1 MNAIDIR
8 TEVEKVIAG
17 GSRQEVQQA
26 IQDAIGADDVN
37 LRLVRQLTALDLAM
51 EVEQTV
57 LLPMGDKDRNLS
69 SPARL
74 GQTYRELRGLLAKD
88 DNEAAGDGWDL
99 LLEQP
104 NGEAK
109 VLALGLVDEGR
120 ETTGD
125 SSGSPTGK
133 MAGALGV
140 TRSEVG
146 GGSSSCK
153 TAAYPSD
160 LRQRVVAALLPGS
173 RSISSV
179 ARDYGVS
186 STTAGRWLKAFI
198 RSSTASQ

>member
-8 TEVEKVIAG
+8 TEVQKVTAG

-74 GQTYRELRGLLAKD
+74 GQTYREMRALLAKD
-88 DNEAAGDGWDL
+88 DSEAAGDGWDL

-104 NGEAK
+104 DGEAD
-109 VLALGLVDEGR
+109 VMPLGVVGSIGG
-120 ETTGD
+120 TIAKPV
-125 SSGSPTGK
+125 GSPTGK
-133 MAGALGV
+133 VEDGGEV
-140 TRSEVG
+140 TSPKDGRR
-146 GGSSSCK
+146 SSSCK
-153 TAAYPSD
+153 TEPYPPE
-160 LRQRVVAALLPGS
+160 LRSRVVSALLSGS
-173 RSISSV
+173 RSVSAV
-179 ARDYGVS
+179 ARDFGVS
-186 STTAGRWLKAFI
+186 ASTATRWLRA
-198 RSSTASQ
+198 TE